1 MVRTWATANGYT
13 DLAAGA
19 GKASNHPVHTVEWYD
34 AVKWANAASEKEGLT
49 PCYKVTGSVYRAG
62 QQQRGDL

>member
-13 DLAAGA
+13 DLEAGA